1 MKYIDIDNTDESYI
15 NLIEEIENH
24 NAKVDSAL
32 IYIITGLIAAQEL
45 SKQEYKVFI
54 ERVLQKQKFDQIS
67 LNLSLS
73 VSSVKTYYTRALR
86 KLNKVAI
93 NTECIFIR
101 KKNK

>member
-24 NAKVDSAL
+24 NAKVDSAV
-32 IYIITGLIAAQEL
+32 IYMLTGLIAAQEL

>member
-24 NAKVDSAL
+24 NAKVDSAV
-32 IYIITGLIAAQEL
+32 IYMLTGLIAAQEL

-101 KKNK
+101 KKKE

>member
-1 MKYIDIDNTDESYI
+1 MKYIDIENTDESYI

-24 NAKVDSAL
+24 NAKVDSAV
-32 IYIITGLIAAQEL
+32 IYMLTGLIAAQEL

>member
-1 MKYIDIDNTDESYI
+1 M
-15 NLIEEIENH
+15 L
-24 NAKVDSAL
+24 
-32 IYIITGLIAAQEL
+32 TGLIAAQEL

-93 NTECIFIR
+93 NTECIFII

>member
-24 NAKVDSAL
+24 NAKVDSAV
-32 IYIITGLIAAQEL
+32 IYMLTGLIAAQEL

-73 VSSVKTYYTRALR
+73 VSSVKKYYTRALR